1 MGGDAAAGTALPLA
15 MPAPAARRSLSLRPP
30 AVAEW
35 LRKIVASRLFTSS
48 GYVTQ

>member
-1 MGGDAAAGTALPLA
+1 MGGDAAAGTALPL
-15 MPAPAARRSLSLRPP
+15 PAPVARRSLSLRPP